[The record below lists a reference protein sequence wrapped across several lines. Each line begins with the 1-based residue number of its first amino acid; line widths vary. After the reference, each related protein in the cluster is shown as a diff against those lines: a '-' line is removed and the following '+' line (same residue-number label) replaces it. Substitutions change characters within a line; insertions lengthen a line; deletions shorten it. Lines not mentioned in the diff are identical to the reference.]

1 MTSVDNQEE
10 LDRLTSIVNKPFVS
24 NPFWVLKLQWN
35 AQRSEI
41 RAAYRSLSLVL
52 HPDKNGGSEQ
62 AQDAFSVLNDA
73 FSILTD
79 AETRKV
85 VDAFIDE
92 AKGRASQSPD
102 PQRQPDEQIDAAL
115 AGIFIEQEEQRVRQE
130 DKKREERQQAR
141 VAELALQQ
149 DRQEHQVITNE
160 WEQKRVERVDA
171 WKNFSTRSKKK
182 KPRHA

>member
-10 LDRLTSIVNKPFVS
+10 LDRLTSIVNKHFVS

-102 PQRQPDEQIDAAL
+102 PQRQPD
-115 AGIFIEQEEQRVRQE
+115 
-130 DKKREERQQAR
+130 
-141 VAELALQQ
+141 
-149 DRQEHQVITNE
+149 
-160 WEQKRVERVDA
+160 
-171 WKNFSTRSKKK
+171 
-182 KPRHA
+182 